1 MTIPLM
7 CLNGKDITEYG
18 LKPLEGTINT
28 LMKPRPMKTLVTN
41 ENAFIHGSMVLSQK
55 TARRYAKQD
64 FSLLFYI
71 QGGYSLTDLHRN
83 IENLASTLIAGI
95 DNTGVNEL
103 TIPEI
108 ETTYR
113 LVYSSIDKYTD
124 FSLSGNAIISIKF
137 TEPNP
142 NNRTLAL

>member
-7 CLNGKDITEYG
+7 CLNGKDIEEWG
-18 LKPLEGTINT
+18 LTPLEGTLNT
-28 LMKPRPMKTLVTN
+28 LMKPAPMKTLVTN
-41 ENAFIHGSMVLSQK
+41 ENAYLHGSMVLSQK

-83 IENLASTLIAGI
+83 IENLVATLIAGI
-95 DNTGVNEL
+95 NDTGVNEL

-124 FSLSGNAIISIKF
+124 FSMSGNATISIKF

>member
-7 CLNGKDITEYG
+7 CLNGKDIEEWG
-18 LKPLEGTINT
+18 LTPLEGTLNT
-28 LMKPRPMKTLVTN
+28 LMKPAPMKTLVMN
-41 ENAFIHGSMVLSQK
+41 ENAYLHGSMVLSQK

-83 IENLASTLIAGI
+83 IENLVATLIAGI
-95 DNTGVNEL
+95 NDTGVNEL

-124 FSLSGNAIISIKF
+124 FNSSGNATISIKF

>member
-7 CLNGKDITEYG
+7 RLNGKDIAEYG
-18 LKPLEGTINT
+18 LTPLEGTINT
-28 LMKPRPMKTLVTN
+28 LMKPRPMKALITN
-41 ENAFIHGSMVLSQK
+41 ENAYLHGSMVLSQK

-71 QGGYSLTDLHRN
+71 RGGYSIIDLHRSV
-83 IENLASTLIAGI
+83 ENLVSTLIAGI
-95 DNTGVNEL
+95 NNTGVNEL

-124 FSLSGNAIISIKF
+124 FNLSGNATISIKF

-142 NNRTLAL
+142 NNRTLEQ